1 MTTNRFN
8 FCRKISN
15 ESEGEREGRVNS
27 SRRKKNSKPE
37 ESGAGESV
45 TADGPG
51 ERNSSKDKH
60 RRTCYLFIIGCPRN
74 RVAYNELSL
83 QYWMWNDFFFFF
95 VFPGVF
101 SGRTIICRY
110 FNSQGWRHARRNS
123 TSRRKAIHSTH
134 IHCLL
139 LRLVRFFFFLFEFSL
154 PWPFCNFY
162 FFCVWGYV
170 T

>member
-1 MTTNRFN
+1 MTALWLSSHLKKKKKKYNDSFESCCDFVGIKFVAVTTNRFN

-51 ERNSSKDKH
+51 ERNSSKDKY

-83 QYWMWNDFFFFF
+83 QYWM
-95 VFPGVF
+95 
-101 SGRTIICRY
+101 
-110 FNSQGWRHARRNS
+110 
-123 TSRRKAIHSTH
+123 
-134 IHCLL
+134 
-139 LRLVRFFFFLFEFSL
+139 
-154 PWPFCNFY
+154 
-162 FFCVWGYV
+162 
-170 T
+170 